1 MPIIAK
7 QGELRAKNILDSEEY
22 NKIYNSQVEVING
35 GMDRENLPDNSYTDV
50 KFQDYAFHQYWQEY
64 VKLPEDRV
72 TEYDE
77 VIPNTGWDGLIYENY
92 VGGWEYNV
100 FYPLKIETVEGNLH
114 IEFNCYYWFDRL
126 AMSGNASGDWVSFEV
141 LLNNN
146 VVAETH
152 FLYQSKGTIHLVA
165 SVPVATGPQEINVAF
180 KLPSRNSASTTQ
192 TQFFYYSGGNLTAI
206 NRYR

>member
-1 MPIIAK
+1 
-7 QGELRAKNILDSEEY
+7 
-22 NKIYNSQVEVING
+22 
-35 GMDRENLPDNSYTDV
+35 
-50 KFQDYAFHQYWQEY
+50 
-64 VKLPEDRV
+64 
-72 TEYDE
+72 
-77 VIPNTGWDGLIYENY
+77 
-92 VGGWEYNV
+92 
-100 FYPLKIETVEGNLH
+100 
-114 IEFNCYYWFDRL
+114 
-126 AMSGNASGDWVSFEV
+126 MSGNASGDWVSFEV

>member
-7 QGELRAKNILDSEEY
+7 QGQIRPKNILDGEEY
-22 NKIYNSQVEVING
+22 NKIYNTEIEVING
-35 GMDRENLPDNSYTDV
+35 GMDRENLPDSSYTDV

-64 VKLPEDRV
+64 VKLPENRI

-92 VGGWEYNV
+92 VGSWEYNT
-100 FYPLKIETVEGNLH
+100 FYPLKIESVEGNLH

-126 AMSGNASGDWVSFEV
+126 ATLGNASGEWVAFEL
-141 LLNNN
+141 LLNDN

-152 FLYQSKGTIHLVA
+152 FLYQTKGTIHLVA
-165 SVPVATGPQEINVAF
+165 SVPVATGPQEISVAF
-180 KLPSRNSASTTQ
+180 KLPSRNSTSVIQ
-192 TQFFYYSGGNLTAI
+192 TQFFYYSGGNLMCI